1 MDGTIENALRSL
13 CGSLFEG
20 RTTVEQITHHPLQ
33 RSLSI
38 DTHRHPWMLQFDL
51 MVRCG
56 GQAVIRDTRHPLRRC
71 SMMATPPGTPHGY
84 TLEPD
89 RGNGHVYHLKLAV
102 RERRN
107 ADFAGLFPS
116 LLTDQPPPSALQRA
130 FDELVR
136 LHEAQADENTLLLSA
151 VSRVLALWPTADSIT
166 SAGTQ
171 LTSEAILTGS
181 RPDERL
187 PLGQLI
193 ELIDNRL
200 DDPPALTELANLSH
214 VSTRHFARRFK
225 AVMGCTPLAFINARR
240 ARAAKQLLA
249 DADRSVRDIGLA
261 LGFPSPPAFTRWF
274 KQRAGQTP
282 QAYRNDPTRM

>member
-1 MDGTIENALRSL
+1 MDRSIDTALRWL
-13 CGSLFEG
+13 CGSLYDG
-20 RTTVEQITHHPLQ
+20 RATVEQITNHELHRPLV
-33 RSLSI
+33 I

-56 GQAVIRDTRHPLRRC
+56 GEAEVRDESTLIRRC
-71 SMMATPPGTPHGY
+71 SMMATAPGVPHGY
-84 TLEPD
+84 TLRPD
-89 RGNGHVYHLKLAV
+89 RGQGHVYHLKLAV
-102 RERRN
+102 RQWRGSPFP
-107 ADFAGLFPS
+107 DLFPR
-116 LLTDQPPPSALQRA
+116 LLTDQPEPSALQRA

-136 LHEAQADENTLLLSA
+136 LFDAKPEENALLLSA
-151 VSRVLALWPTADSIT
+151 ISRVIALWPTAESVT

-171 LTSEAILTGS
+171 LVSEAILTGS

-187 PLGQLI
+187 PLGRII
-193 ELIDNRL
+193 ELIDRRL
-200 DDPPALTELANLSH
+200 DDPPALTELADISH
-214 VSTRHFARRFK
+214 VSTRHLARRFK

-274 KQRAGQTP
+274 KQQAGQTP
-282 QAYRNDPTRM
+282 QAYRSDPTRM